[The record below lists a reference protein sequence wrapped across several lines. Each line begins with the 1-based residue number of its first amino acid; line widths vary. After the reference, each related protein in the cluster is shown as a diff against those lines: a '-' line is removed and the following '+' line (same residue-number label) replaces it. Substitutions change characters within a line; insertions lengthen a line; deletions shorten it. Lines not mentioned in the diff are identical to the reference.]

1 MSRPSP
7 PTTRSGS
14 TTSTTSRKCTSNDDI
29 LKAIEHIQ
37 SSQDKLLASHKSL
50 GSDLKTS
57 INALTSRFDSLSLEI
72 SELRTKVDLL
82 ESKVLALESKTSKT
96 SNPSTAP
103 STQISDVLQEF
114 TERDRCKLN
123 VIMYGLPE
131 STSSD
136 LPTKISDE
144 KVLVRDVFSKLS
156 TDLNTDFK
164 SFRLG
169 KPTSTSTRPLKVI
182 FGSCE
187 AASAVLTSYRKA
199 KIQNLSLLPLT
210 SIVRDKTLLERQQLR
225 TCHLELDRRVAAGEN
240 NLTIT
245 FKNGS
250 PCIIS
255 RSKNDNRLHH
265 RPQQ

>member
-14 TTSTTSRKCTSNDDI
+14 TTSTTSKKCTSNDDI

-37 SSQDKLLASHKSL
+37 PSQDKLLAGHKSL
-50 GSDLKTS
+50 CSDLKTS
-57 INALTSRFDSLSLEI
+57 INALTSRFDSLSLKI
-72 SELRTKVDLL
+72 SDLRIKVDLL
-82 ESKVLALESKTSKT
+82 ESKVLTLESKTS
-96 SNPSTAP
+96 NLSTVP
-103 STQISDVLQEF
+103 STQIADVLQEF
-114 TERDRCKLN
+114 TERNRCKLN

-136 LPTKISDE
+136 LPTKINDD
-144 KVLVRDVFSKLS
+144 KVSVCDIFSKLS
-156 TDLNTDFK
+156 TDLNSDFK

-169 KPTSTSTRPLKVI
+169 KPTSTSTPPLKVI

-187 AASAVLTSYRKA
+187 AASAVLTSYRQA

-225 TCHLELDRRVAAGEN
+225 TCHLELDRRVAASEN

-255 RSKNDNRLHH
+255 RSKNDIRVQH

>member
-1 MSRPSP
+1 MSKPSP
-7 PTTRSGS
+7 VITRSGS
-14 TTSTTSRKCTSNDDI
+14 STSTTSKKSTSNDDI
-29 LKAIEHIQ
+29 LKAIGRIQ
-37 SSQDKLLASHKSL
+37 SSQDKLLAGHKSL
-50 GSDLKTS
+50 GTDLKTS

-82 ESKVLALESKTSKT
+82 ESKVLALESNTPNS
-96 SNPSTAP
+96 STVP

-123 VIMYGLPE
+123 IIMHGLPE

-136 LPTKISDE
+136 LPTKINDD
-144 KVLVRDVFSKLS
+144 KFTVRDIFSKLS
-156 TDLNTDFK
+156 VDEHTDFK

-169 KPTSTSTRPLKVI
+169 KPTTTSTRPLKVI

-187 AASAVLTSYRKA
+187 AASAVLTSYRQA
-199 KIQNLSLLPLT
+199 KIQKLSLLPLT

-225 TCHLELDRRVAAGEN
+225 SCHLELDRRVAAGEH

-250 PCIIS
+250 PCVIS
-255 RSKNDNRLHH
+255 RSKNDNRVLH
-265 RPQQ
+265 RPHV